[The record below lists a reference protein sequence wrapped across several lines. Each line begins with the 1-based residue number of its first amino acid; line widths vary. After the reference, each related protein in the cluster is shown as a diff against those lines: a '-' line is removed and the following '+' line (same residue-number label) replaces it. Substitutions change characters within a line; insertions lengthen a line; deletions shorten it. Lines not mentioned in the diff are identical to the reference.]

1 MINLAHLEQDQ
12 KKKDTEQKY
21 TQSKKK
27 KKGGAVMWLRYSKP
41 SIAKNVLEAF
51 R

>member
-1 MINLAHLEQDQ
+1 MINLANLEQDQ

-21 TQSKKK
+21 TQSKK

>member
-1 MINLAHLEQDQ
+1 MINLANLEQDQ

-27 KKGGAVMWLRYSKP
+27 KRRSSNVASLFET

>member
-1 MINLAHLEQDQ
+1 MINLAHLEQDEKR
-12 KKKDTEQKY
+12 KKNTEQKY
-21 TQSKKK
+21 TQSKK

>member
-27 KKGGAVMWLRYSKP
+27 KGGAVMWLRYSKP

-51 R
+51 H